1 LSSVISMEN
10 NEPELGQE
18 ERIKLMS
25 AALASP
31 PVQQMLSKW
40 EGEKTLLRKQAIEFW
55 KAFDKEFEDF
65 WNKIS
70 VDIRSAFI
78 MTAIEDLVDGGG
90 VEPLIICCCP
100 EILSEDMIAN
110 PKKIVDLFAVV
121 ASGKENFPKAN
132 STSADDGASI
142 ISSLEQSPE
151 VEKSLK
157 LCRSNLL
164 LQFCVAI
171 QLVFTEEK
179 NSLS

>member
-1 LSSVISMEN
+1 MEN

-78 MTAIEDLVDGGG
+78 MTAIEDLVDG
-90 VEPLIICCCP
+90 VII
-100 EILSEDMIAN
+100 
-110 PKKIVDLFAVV
+110 
-121 ASGKENFPKAN
+121 NFFHL
-132 STSADDGASI
+132 SI
-142 ISSLEQSPE
+142 ISGLIIN
-151 VEKSLK
+151 KI
-157 LCRSNLL
+157 R
-164 LQFCVAI
+164 VA
-171 QLVFTEEK
+171 
-179 NSLS
+179 